1 MGLLFINMQK
11 PFQFTDEIKRII
23 DLYAIQAAIV
33 IENSHI
39 YEDSLQ
45 REAAIKR
52 RENPYIT
59 GEPIH
64 DPQGFY
70 GRYPLI
76 RTIMDGIHNNS
87 FIIYGERRIGET
99 SLLLQLVHHLN
110 VNQDAKYSFLPVYAS
125 LQGIPESNFF
135 NFLISQ
141 ITKASAIPEKINFAH
156 PQT

>member
-1 MGLLFINMQK
+1 LLFIKLQK
-11 PFQFTDEIKRII
+11 PFQFSDEIKRIV

-33 IENSHI
+33 IEYSHV

-64 DPQGFY
+64 DPQRFY
-70 GRYPLI
+70 GRDPIIQNIL
-76 RTIMDGIHNNS
+76 DGIHNNS
-87 FIIYGERRIGET
+87 FIIYGERRIGKT
-99 SLLLQLVHHLN
+99 SLLLQLEHHLN
-110 VNQDAKYSFLPVYAS
+110 TNQDAKYYFLPVYAS

-135 NFLISQ
+135 NYLISK
-141 ITKASAIPEKINFAH
+141 ITRA
-156 PQT
+156 